1 MLLHLKVKGPSR
13 VAGGAGARLLR
24 GPSSCP
30 GSKRLAPCEPKSA
43 SRSRPLRRVDR
54 PVLRL
59 LSDPGGHRHPSRAR
73 DLKGV
78 SWPSLDTRCAGRD
91 AEALSHGRVGTGL
104 DVPQTWAALGGRMAA
119 SGPLTPGASPAAG
132 ASAPLPRVTFPF
144 WRWLVTVMVEPLASP
159 SNASDF
165 KAPFKERARRETRKC
180 CLRSP
185 CASDRTAERG
195 GGAPCPAP
203 GLGLRVSVAEDLGH
217 CLLTPG
223 PPSLFASSIRSLVHP
238 STATRGSHR
247 LRPVRPH
254 VGTSDFRACD
264 GEGEKLGWSGRWGWG
279 SGFTQQRPGGGGA
292 AAGAGGDPGPLVW
305 CCR

>member
-1 MLLHLKVKGPSR
+1 
-13 VAGGAGARLLR
+13 
-24 GPSSCP
+24 
-30 GSKRLAPCEPKSA
+30 
-43 SRSRPLRRVDR
+43 
-54 PVLRL
+54 
-59 LSDPGGHRHPSRAR
+59 
-73 DLKGV
+73 
-78 SWPSLDTRCAGRD
+78 
-91 AEALSHGRVGTGL
+91 
-104 DVPQTWAALGGRMAA
+104 MAA

-279 SGFTQQRPGGGGA
+279 SGLTQQRPGGRGA
-292 AAGAGGDPGPLVW
+292 AAGAGGRGRVGREVTPGLWSGVAAESCPTLHPHGLR
-305 CCR
+305 CARLPCPPPSPGARSNSSPSSR